1 MYFAECKI
9 IVMEIYLTYI
19 EIKNKLLSEMSVEE
33 FNSWK
38 YIDMFGNISS
48 NIQYE
53 EDLKRE
59 SLKLERYDLL
69 INLRDA

>member
-1 MYFAECKI
+1 
-9 IVMEIYLTYI
+9 MEIYLTYI